1 MIPPCGFVLPGLAWR
16 FTMLIFSTVTRS
28 FSRSTF
34 RTRPTF
40 PFSLPAMTFT
50 MSFFLMCSVA
60 LSALASSLPPLQHF
74 RSQGNDLHEL
84 LRAELAG
91 HGPEDEGSD
100 RLALGGD
107 EDRRVLVEPQ
117 VTPVRAADLLRGPDH
132 HGLVDVPLLD
142 LAVGD
147 GLLDADH
154 DDVPEARVSPL
165 AAPEDLDATEALRA
179 RVVGSIQHR
188 LHLDHGVVSPLELLT
203 DRRPLD
209 QPQDP
214 PPLLLAQGSG
224 LHDLD
229 AVPDPELVLLVVR
242 LVGRPALRVFLVHG
256 MQDDALDTDHDGLV
270 HLVAHH
276 RADLGLPDS
285 PVVHRGFP
293 LHLTSPSLPPSGGG
307 TS

>member
-1 MIPPCGFVLPGLAWR
+1 MIPPWGFVLPGLAWR
-16 FTMLIFSTVTRS
+16 FTMLIFSTVTRP

-50 MSFFLMCSVA
+50 MSFFLMGSVA
-60 LSALASSLPPLQHF
+60 RSAIASSLPPLQDF
-74 RSQGNDLHEL
+74 RSQGDDLHEL
-84 LRAELAG
+84 LRAELAR
-91 HGPEDEGSD
+91 HGPEDAGAD
-100 RLALGGD
+100 RLALRVV
-107 EDRRVLVEPQ
+107 ENRRVLVEPQ
-117 VTPVRAADLLRGPDH
+117 LAPVGSADLLGRPDH

-142 LAVGD
+142 LAVGNR
-147 GLLDADH
+147 LLDADD
-154 DDVPEARVSPL
+154 DDVADARVSPL
-165 AAPEDLDATEALRA
+165 APAEDLDATEALRA
-179 RVVGSIQHR
+179 RVVGGIQHR
-188 LHLDHGVVSPLELLT
+188 LHLDHGVRSPLGLLT

-214 PPLLLAQGSG
+214 PPFFLAHGPR

-229 AVPDPELVLLVVR
+229 AVADPELVLLVVR
-242 LVGRPALRVFLVHG
+242 LVGGPALRVFLVHG
-256 MQDDALDTDHDGLV
+256 MQDDALDADHDGLV